1 MTINTWNRGG
11 VVYDNSMAY
20 IKLLLFLASSL
31 FGGVHLIPL
40 PHTKQHEGPA
50 QQLQLCPSLPQASLS
65 ADQLTTKVQDSLKQL
80 DQAVKTALLD
90 DKSPGGAVL
99 SLVYKD
105 SVVWTGG
112 YGLKN
117 MSGESSPRW
126 GGNLNAVH
134 AQFVRTLFLRGEI
147 LSSGGKCPP
156 LMI

>member
-1 MTINTWNRGG
+1 MT
-11 VVYDNSMAY
+11 Y

-31 FGGVHLIPL
+31 FSGVHLIPL

-117 MSGESSPRW
+117 MSGESRPSFRNCPRGV
-126 GGNLNAVH
+126 GGKSQCHVYSL
-134 AQFVRTLFLRGEI
+134 FRTLFPRGARFYQVGE
-147 LSSGGKCPP
+147 CPP
-156 LMI
+156 